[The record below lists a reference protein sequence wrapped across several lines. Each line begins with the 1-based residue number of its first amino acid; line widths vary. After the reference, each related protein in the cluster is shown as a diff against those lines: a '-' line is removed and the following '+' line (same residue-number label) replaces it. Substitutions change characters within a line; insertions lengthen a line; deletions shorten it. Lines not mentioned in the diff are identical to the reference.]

1 MARLDTGPVI
11 QGIGGAR
18 KARVAL
24 PGPGKSGGT
33 HSALGRR
40 LIRALREVAAYRRG
54 EIRLT
59 ECEMHVPD
67 AVDVAAPSA
76 VD

>member
-40 LIRALREVAAYRRG
+40 LIRALREVAAYR
-54 EIRLT
+54 
-59 ECEMHVPD
+59 
-67 AVDVAAPSA
+67 AARSG
-76 VD
+76 